1 MVKVISGTNET
12 IQTGKLPCRMK
23 KWEVMGRAEKI
34 KQKGKSIERFRRFRA
49 KMDKGKRGDQ
59 GKRPNLDSNNEKI
72 DLK

>member
-1 MVKVISGTNET
+1 MKVISGTNAT
-12 IQTGKLPCRMK
+12 IQMGKLPCRMK
-23 KWEVMGRAEKI
+23 KWEVTERAEKI

>member
-12 IQTGKLPCRMK
+12 IQTGELPCRMK

-49 KMDKGKRGDQ
+49 KMDKRKRGDQ

>member
-12 IQTGKLPCRMK
+12 IQTGELPCRMK

-49 KMDKGKRGDQ
+49 KKEKRGS
-59 GKRPNLDSNNEKI
+59 REKTK
-72 DLK
+72 LRFK